1 VSDARIDLARRPMST
16 FPSPSPRTWRQKL
29 ARALVTTL
37 LVFGLVEISLRV
49 TGFRF
54 HGLDL
59 PIAIWNP
66 DEDKALNDAS
76 ALHRSS
82 LVSLWEPRPGAS
94 IPWGA
99 NELVNEG
106 TFRGPDVAAQRTP
119 GTLRIA
125 TLGDSSTFGYG
136 VAWEECWSARLAS
149 AARTRGNSI
158 EVIDGGVIGFTIRQ
172 GIERYKARV
181 RPLRPDVVV
190 AAFGAVNEH
199 TLAPGEVPDVAK
211 LEQVRARSSV
221 VSRSARWVRGAVRV
235 LHLLD
240 WVRCEITDEKSKR
253 LAAWTVREQNRTLGI
268 EVMGALDYAEPRR
281 VSPTAFAEALAE
293 LRREVEA
300 DGARLVLVSMPRSP
314 GTEEL
319 SPILAEYTRVL
330 EDFARTAAV
339 PVADARAAFR
349 DEAAAGRGEG
359 LFLSGDRWHPT
370 ARGHA
375 VLAERIAP
383 LVEAAAA
390 R

>member
-1 VSDARIDLARRPMST
+1 MST
-16 FPSPSPRTWRQKL
+16 AASPPIRTWQQKL
-29 ARALVTTL
+29 ARALVATL
-37 LVFGLVEISLRV
+37 ALFALLEVSLRV

-54 HGLDL
+54 HGLEL

-66 DEDKALNDAS
+66 HEDKALDDAG
-76 ALHRSS
+76 ALHRST
-82 LVSLWEPRPGAS
+82 LVSLWEPRPLAA
-94 IPWGA
+94 IPWGTR
-99 NELVNEG
+99 ELVNDG
-106 TFRGPDVAAQRTP
+106 TFRGPEIGAARTP
-119 GTLRIA
+119 GTLRVA
-125 TLGDSSTFGYG
+125 TLGDSTTFGYG
-136 VAWEECWSARLAS
+136 VPWEECWSARIAS
-149 AARTRGNSI
+149 DAGDRGTPI

-199 TLAPGEVPDVAK
+199 TLAPGEVPDILK
-211 LEQVRARSSV
+211 LDQVRARSTRA
-221 VSRSARWVRGAVRV
+221 SRGARWVRGAVRV

-240 WVRCEITDEKSKR
+240 WVRCEVTDEKSKR
-253 LAAWTVREQNRTLGI
+253 LAAWTVREKNRTQGI
-268 EVMGALDYAEPRR
+268 EAMGALDYAEPRR

-330 EDFARTAAV
+330 EEFATKTAV
-339 PVADARAAFR
+339 PLADVRGAFR
-349 DEAAAGRGEG
+349 DEALAGRGDG
-359 LFLSGDRWHPT
+359 LFLTKDRWHPT
-370 ARGHA
+370 ARGHGL
-375 VLAERIAP
+375 VAERVRP

>member
-1 VSDARIDLARRPMST
+1 MPTAA
-16 FPSPSPRTWRQKL
+16 SPSIRTWQQKL

-37 LVFGLVEISLRV
+37 VLFGLLEVSLRV

-66 DEDKALNDAS
+66 DEDRALDDAN

-82 LVSLWEPRPGAS
+82 LISLWEPRPGAS

-99 NELVNEG
+99 REVVNEG
-106 TFRGPDVAAQRTP
+106 TFRGPEIDAAREP
-119 GTLRIA
+119 RALRVA

-136 VAWEECWSARLAS
+136 VAWDECWSARIAFD
-149 AARTRGNSI
+149 ARARGMPI
-158 EVIDGGVIGFTIRQ
+158 AVIDGGVIGFTIRQ

-199 TLAPGEVPDVAK
+199 TLAPGEVPDAEK
-211 LEQVRARSSV
+211 LVQQRARSTV

-240 WVRCEITDEKSKR
+240 WVRCEFTNAKAER

-268 EVMGALDYAEPRR
+268 EVMGALDYAAPRR
-281 VSPTAFAEALAE
+281 VSPTEFAEALAE

-319 SPILAEYTRVL
+319 SPILPEYTRVL
-330 EDFARTAAV
+330 EDFARTSAV
-339 PVADARAAFR
+339 PLADVRGAFR
-349 DEAAAGRGEG
+349 DEALAGRGDG
-359 LFLSGDRWHPT
+359 LFLAGDRWHPT
-370 ARGHA
+370 ARGHRL
-375 VLAERIAP
+375 LAERVGP

>member
-1 VSDARIDLARRPMST
+1 MST
-16 FPSPSPRTWRQKL
+16 VPSPSARTWRQKL
-29 ARALVTTL
+29 ARALVATL
-37 LVFGLVEISLRV
+37 ILFGLVEVTLRV

-66 DEDKALNDAS
+66 DEDKALHDAN

-82 LVSLWEPRPGAS
+82 LISLWEPRPGSS

-99 NELVNEG
+99 REVVNEE
-106 TFRGPDVAAQRTP
+106 TFRGPDVAAERTP
-119 GTLRIA
+119 GRLRVA

-149 AARTRGNSI
+149 DARARGKSI
-158 EVIDGGVIGFTIRQ
+158 EVVDGGVIGFTIRQ
-172 GIERYKARV
+172 GIERYKSRV

-199 TLAPGEVPDVAK
+199 TLAPGEVPEVRK
-211 LEQVRARSSV
+211 LDQVRARSSI

-240 WVRCEITDEKSKR
+240 WARCEVTDEKAKR

-268 EVMGALDYAEPRR
+268 EVMGALDYAAPRR
-281 VSPTAFAEALAE
+281 VSPTEFAEALAE

-330 EDFARTAAV
+330 EDYARTASV
-339 PVADARAAFR
+339 PLADARGAFR
-349 DEAAAGRGEG
+349 DEARDGRGDG
-359 LFLSGDRWHPT
+359 LFLTSDRWHPT
-370 ARGHA
+370 PRGHA
-375 VLAERIAP
+375 LLAERVGP
-383 LVEAAAA
+383 LVEAATA